1 MEKLHLHSEVL
12 QAQDE
17 NGKLQLALEAQEK
30 AQRRELEREAVNKK
44 PRSCRHLWASVI
56 AVMCCCLTV
65 FMVAFRTTTGPIYN
79 IYYANKQV
87 GDRFE
92 FGRYP
97 QGPNGE
103 IKPIVWRVLHRDS
116 KSLLVISE
124 RALDAK
130 PYNKK
135 KCDITWADCTL
146 RRWLNNEFVKKA
158 FTEQELSLIQTSKIN
173 NNVGPSTQDRVFLL
187 SSDEARS
194 LFSGDGD
201 CICKPTDYAVKSGAW
216 VVHPRPKY
224 DGAERNT
231 WKYVGNTYWWLR
243 SRGVDSVSAEYIFA
257 DGSCVYSYGYVNK
270 VDVSVRPALR
280 LAI

>member
-97 QGPNGE
+97 QGANGE
-103 IKPIVWRVLHRDS
+103 VWPITWRVLQRNS
-116 KSLLVISE
+116 NGLLVIAE
-124 RALDAK
+124 QGLDAK
-130 PYNKK
+130 PYNEEF
-135 KCDITWADCTL
+135 CDITWADCTL
-146 RRWLNNEFVKKA
+146 RRWLNGEFFNKA
-158 FTEQELSLIQTSKIN
+158 FNEQEQSLIKTS
-173 NNVGPSTQDRVFLL
+173 
-187 SSDEARS
+187 
-194 LFSGDGD
+194 
-201 CICKPTDYAVKSGAW
+201 YA
-216 VVHPRPKY
+216 
-224 DGAERNT
+224 
-231 WKYVGNTYWWLR
+231 
-243 SRGVDSVSAEYIFA
+243 IFTIKNQQNMLN
-257 DGSCVYSYGYVNK
+257 YFYK
-270 VDVSVRPALR
+270 F
-280 LAI
+280 

>member
-158 FTEQELSLIQTSKIN
+158 FTEQELSLIQTSKIY
-173 NNVGPSTQDRVFLL
+173 FLVMV
-187 SSDEARS
+187 
-194 LFSGDGD
+194 
-201 CICKPTDYAVKSGAW
+201 IV
-216 VVHPRPKY
+216 
-224 DGAERNT
+224 
-231 WKYVGNTYWWLR
+231 
-243 SRGVDSVSAEYIFA
+243 
-257 DGSCVYSYGYVNK
+257 YVN
-270 VDVSVRPALR
+270 L
-280 LAI
+280 LTTL

>member
-17 NGKLQLALEAQEK
+17 NGKLRLALEAQEK
-30 AQRRELEREAVNKK
+30 AQRRELGREVVNK
-44 PRSCRHLWASVI
+44 RQRYCRHLWARVI
-56 AVMCCCLTV
+56 TVMCCCLAV
-65 FMVAFRTTTGPIYN
+65 FLVAFRTTTGPIYN
-79 IYYANKQV
+79 VSMQKQV

-135 KCDITWADCTL
+135 
-146 RRWLNNEFVKKA
+146 
-158 FTEQELSLIQTSKIN
+158 
-173 NNVGPSTQDRVFLL
+173 NV
-187 SSDEARS
+187 
-194 LFSGDGD
+194 
-201 CICKPTDYAVKSGAW
+201 I
-216 VVHPRPKY
+216 
-224 DGAERNT
+224 
-231 WKYVGNTYWWLR
+231 
-243 SRGVDSVSAEYIFA
+243 
-257 DGSCVYSYGYVNK
+257 
-270 VDVSVRPALR
+270 
-280 LAI
+280 